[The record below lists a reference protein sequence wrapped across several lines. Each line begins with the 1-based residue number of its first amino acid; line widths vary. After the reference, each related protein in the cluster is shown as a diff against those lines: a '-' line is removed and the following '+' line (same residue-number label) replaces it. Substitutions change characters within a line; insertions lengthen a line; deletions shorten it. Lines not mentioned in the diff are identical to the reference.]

1 MDCGEGKLVP
11 ASRPESCKPS
21 GDSSR
26 GVRHGRT
33 QQPRIAWRLEENRW
47 VAIGWDDFCAFR
59 ELFTPF
65 RPLADVGSGVHYF
78 VVCICAEEQTWN
90 IIPHKYLVEPSG
102 KLGADNF
109 YGWNRE
115 EREDFNRLVAREF
128 KPGEEERLRQ
138 IQAKGGPAMHPPRE
152 SLYPLVRALPFA
164 PRPDSAA
171 ADFLDQVAAK
181 PSHRQLDRAS

>member
-1 MDCGEGKLVP
+1 MAGLNNHVLHW
-11 ASRPESCKPS
+11 RP
-21 GDSSR
+21 
-26 GVRHGRT
+26 
-33 QQPRIAWRLEENRW
+33 EENRW

-78 VVCICAEEQTWN
+78 VVCICAGEQTWN

-115 EREDFNRLVAREF
+115 EREDFNRLMVAREF
-128 KPGEEERLRQ
+128 
-138 IQAKGGPAMHPPRE
+138 
-152 SLYPLVRALPFA
+152 
-164 PRPDSAA
+164 
-171 ADFLDQVAAK
+171 
-181 PSHRQLDRAS
+181 